1 MSSWFM
7 GFFFLFFAESRGQR
21 EHESGYFSPERRGDV
36 ERQNAELNGRPYR
49 YYERGH
55 PLPSNYVPEPK
66 ACVPYRNVNL
76 GVPSERRNPETYML
90 ETWRSDS
97 PERYTYHSN
106 FRRGPPSQRNSPTR
120 HSSLSPERFQSRR
133 PSSGGQRRLSLS
145 RSQARSHASSR
156 ASSSQLPS
164 YGPSRNTSG
173 RSSPTRRR
181 GSTASRTASPT
192 RSTPSQRQFRKE
204 YEHQYVPQ
212 HASRSESQLSNKHSL
227 DSEKLYKNLESIS
240 RRGSGVVTRNSYEGS
255 KGSPRTRTNQ
265 TSTGNTLSRNSGDVS
280 PSRNC
285 YSPNSHA
292 PQGDPADSRLSPCQ
306 NSWKGSVNSLL
317 SPPASH
323 CSSASRRGADP
334 LLHMGSLS
342 PAAITETEKDLSPRA
357 DRSGSN
363 KRRGMDSLLIAEP
376 KKTTEELEE
385 VCPRYS
391 YVHNTQHQWQAERSK
406 QSDRFPSHPASKRN
420 FHVDVLGF

>member
-1 MSSWFM
+1 MTAARLDSTSTSSWFT
-7 GFFFLFFAESRGQR
+7 GLLFFAESRGQR
-21 EHESGYFSPERRGDV
+21 EHRSGYFSPERRGDV
-36 ERQNAELNGRPYR
+36 ERQNTELNNRPYR
-49 YYERGH
+49 YSERGH
-55 PLPSNYVPEPK
+55 PLPSNYVPEAK

-76 GVPSERRNPETYML
+76 GVPSQRRNPETYML

-106 FRRGPPSQRNSPTR
+106 FRRGPQSQRNSPTR
-120 HSSLSPERFQSRR
+120 HSSLSPERFQSVR
-133 PSSGGQRRLSLS
+133 PPSGGQRRLSLS
-145 RSQARSHASSR
+145 RSRARSHASSR
-156 ASSSQLPS
+156 ASSQLPS
-164 YGPSRNTSG
+164 YGASRNTSG

-192 RSTPSQRQFRKE
+192 RSTPSQRQFQKE
-204 YEHQYVPQ
+204 YEPQYVSR
-212 HASRSESQLSNKHSL
+212 HTSRSASQLSNKHSL

-240 RRGSGVVTRNSYEGS
+240 RRGSAVVHRNSYEGS
-255 KGSPRTRTNQ
+255 KGSPRTRTAV
-265 TSTGNTLSRNSGDVS
+265 TSTANTLSRNSGDAS

-292 PQGDPADSRLSPCQ
+292 PQGDPADCRLSPSQ

-323 CSSASRRGADP
+323 CSSASRRVADP
-334 LLHMGSLS
+334 LLHTGTLP
-342 PAAITETEKDLSPRA
+342 PAAITETEKDLSSRG

-363 KRRGMDSLLIAEP
+363 KRRGMDSLLIPEP

-385 VCPRYS
+385 VCPRCS
-391 YVHNTQHQWQAERSK
+391 YYIVPKKTSK
-406 QSDRFPSHPASKRN
+406 QSDRLP
-420 FHVDVLGF
+420 